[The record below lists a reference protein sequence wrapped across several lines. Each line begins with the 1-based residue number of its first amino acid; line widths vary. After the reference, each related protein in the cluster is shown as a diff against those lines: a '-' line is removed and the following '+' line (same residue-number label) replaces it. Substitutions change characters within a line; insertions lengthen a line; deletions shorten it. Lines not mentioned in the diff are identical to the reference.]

1 MAQAPTYFRMGDML
15 RAIHLMSTR
24 LQTAIVGG
32 LAVMFSLALAP
43 AAAATLVYA
52 TGGFPTSPPRLP
64 QPEWVWAAHND
75 GTAAHRLA
83 RGDAPHVSPD
93 GRLVVYASSQGLE
106 AISAAGGQPR
116 TLIAASGWQDEPTLA
131 WSPDSKT
138 LVAVTGSSELGA
150 KSLVWIDVESGRT
163 LRTLAVG
170 YEFFGV
176 DFSPDGSR
184 VIYTR
189 APGTQMNTDLFVAV
203 LATGRVRQF
212 TSDRRSSAALWGR
225 GWIVFARSRKPAR
238 SNDAPKQDL
247 YLAKPSR
254 SDIHRLTFTKPG
266 FLLAGLVP
274 VAWSGGGKRLLA
286 EFVGQDTSYAEI
298 VNPSTGRVRRVGTSA
313 QGLVGYA
320 LSHDGRWIL
329 ATTGGPDPADSS
341 VAMIPYGGGRLRVLA
356 RHAHSPDWSE

>member
-1 MAQAPTYFRMGDML
+1 ML
-15 RAIHLMSTR
+15 RATSLTSIR
-24 LQTAIVGG
+24 CRAVAAGG
-32 LAVMFSLALAP
+32 LTALASLMLAP
-43 AAAATLVYA
+43 VAAATLVYA
-52 TGGFPTSPPRLP
+52 TGGVPTAPPKLP

-83 RGDAPHVSPD
+83 RGGAPHVSPD
-93 GRLVVYASSQGLE
+93 GRLVAYASSRGLE
-106 AISAAGGQPR
+106 VIAASGGQPR
-116 TLIAASGWQDEPTLA
+116 MLIASGWQDEPTLA

-138 LVAVTGSSELGA
+138 LVAVTGSSELST
-150 KSLVWIDVESGRT
+150 KHLVWIDVASGTT
-163 LRTLAVG
+163 LRTLAGG
-170 YEFFGV
+170 YDFFGA

-189 APGTQMNTDLFVAV
+189 APGVQMNTDLFIVTV
-203 LATGRVRQF
+203 ATGRVRQF
-212 TSDRRSSAALWGR
+212 TRDRHSSSALWGR

-254 SDIHRLTFTKPG
+254 SDVHRLTFTKPG
-266 FLLAGLVP
+266 FLLAGLAP

-298 VNPSTGRVRRVGTSA
+298 VNPSTGQVRRVGTSA

-320 LSHDGRWIL
+320 LSRDGRWIL
-329 ATTGGPDPADSS
+329 ATTGGPEPVGSS
-341 VAMIPYGGGRLRVLA
+341 VVMVPYGGSKLRVLA
-356 RHAHSPDWSE
+356 RNAHSPDWSL